1 MRIHR
6 GANAGTRERGFSL
19 LEVLIAVVVL
29 SVGLLA
35 LAALQGSLT
44 RASADAK
51 VRARVAAMLTA
62 RIDDLR
68 TNGYGTLLPEG
79 TAPTFGAT
87 ADGCDGDATD
97 WIDCARI
104 QSGLATLTSTQ
115 RIDTWYGA
123 ATFAN
128 PAPAVGAQD
137 PRVAQFK
144 RITLTATWT
153 DASNI
158 PHQLSIVSDVSSMA
172 LTNNILVPPEPTTPG
187 TGGPLVRTV
196 DPATA
201 GVIPIALS
209 TGSTSATSNPVPEL
223 VGQKNNLKI
232 VGTRFNV
239 LNYTPPNGGAVVI
252 QKRFETEVVK
262 CNCKYGAGGTNL
274 PEIYQTAMWPAV
286 WNGDGYAVHVPDAAT
301 DAPGQTKSSGPKA
314 GVEQSALCQECCRDH
329 HDLSGSGTVK
339 FDPERSDGLVSKFNL
354 NGSGAL
360 VEQNNTNNGEYYDAC
375 RLIRVDGFW
384 RTAADLYERQY
395 GLLETETVGGV
406 AAKTGTP
413 TTSATD
419 LYTSFVTDF
428 LDAYTGASATPPS
441 DAQATFVAN
450 TAFDVPALVNIATA
464 SPSDYRY
471 LHGRGLYVDY
481 LEEDAR
487 TKLSDVLADTGA
499 QGRCP
504 TGTPAKDC
512 VMPYLPFTTAN
523 LTEIAGWS
531 TTATPVI
538 TVNTGNLLASD
549 PLLPSGGRTIGKA
562 IGTADN
568 VSAMRASN
576 SGIAVSSV
584 LTALA
589 GVDPTDDST
598 ILQDTQP
605 FEVGSGNGPSF
616 DVRVT
621 GGGSNPFVFFTLG
634 TNVDTECLKPAG
646 TDHHCVTNTGTT
658 LPQGG
663 TVKVSNYWIET
674 MTTRSVTAVCAG
686 FSVTETISVPTFRN
700 FEVTA
705 AAVNGVGV
713 TPSAPVSDAKAIE
726 STSIPVASVA
736 SAALITITLTEQ
748 AGSPIYATVTSCTTN
763 GGRTKIQNPVWNRPW
778 LNP

>member
-44 RASADAK
+44 RSSADAK
-51 VRARVAAMLTA
+51 VRGRVAAMLSA

-68 TNGYGTLLPEG
+68 TNGYGSLLPEG
-79 TAPTFGAT
+79 PGVVTFGAT
-87 ADGCDGDATD
+87 PDACDNDATD
-97 WIDCARI
+97 WIDCARV
-104 QSGLATLTSTQ
+104 QSGLANLTSTQ

-153 DASNI
+153 DAANT
-158 PHQLSIVSDVSSMA
+158 PHQMSIVSDVSSMA
-172 LTNNILVPPEPTTPG
+172 LTNNILIPPEPTTPG
-187 TGGPLVRTV
+187 TGGPIVRTI

-209 TGSTSATSNPVPEL
+209 TSSTSATSNPVPEL

-274 PEIYQTAMWPAV
+274 PEIYRTAMWPAI
-286 WNGDGYAVHVPDAAT
+286 WTGDGYAVDDASA

-354 NGSGAL
+354 NGSGAM
-360 VEQNNTNNGEYYDAC
+360 VEQNNTNNGEYFDSC

-395 GLLETETVGGV
+395 GLLETETVGGK

-413 TTSATD
+413 TQAATD
-419 LYTSFVTDF
+419 LYTAFVTDF
-428 LDAYTGASATPPS
+428 LDAYTGSSPLPPS
-441 DAQATFVAN
+441 NAQATFVAT
-450 TAFDVPALVNIATA
+450 TAFDVPASVSIAV
-464 SPSDYRY
+464 SPPTDYRY

-523 LTEIAGWS
+523 LTEIANWTS
-531 TTATPVI
+531 SNPALL
-538 TVNTGNLLASD
+538 TVNNLNQLGTD
-549 PLLPSGGRTIGKA
+549 PDLPSGGRTQGKA
-562 IGTADN
+562 NGTANN
-568 VSAMRASN
+568 VSTMRASN

-584 LTALA
+584 LTNVT
-589 GVDPTDDST
+589 GVDPTDVST
-598 ILQDTQP
+598 TLQDTQP
-605 FEVGSGNGPSF
+605 FEVGGGVGPAF

-621 GGGSNPFVFFTLG
+621 GGGSNPYVYFTLG
-634 TNVDTECLKPAG
+634 TNTDTECLKPAG
-646 TDHHCVTNTGTT
+646 IDHHCVTNSGTT
-658 LPQGG
+658 MPQGG

-674 MTTRSVTAVCAG
+674 TTTRSTTAVCAG
-686 FSVTETISVPTFRN
+686 FTVTDTISVPTFRN
-700 FEVTA
+700 FVVTA
-705 AAVNGVGV
+705 AAVNGVAA

-726 STSIPVASVA
+726 STSITFPSIAT
-736 SAALITITLTEQ
+736 AALVTITLAEQ
-748 AGSPIYATVTSCTTN
+748 SGSPIYATVSSCTTN
-763 GGRTKIQNPVWNRPW
+763 GGHNKIQNPVWNRSW